1 MSKRRSKV
9 SGRARGKG
17 RVSPLFA
24 ARPSHGPVAV
34 YELAI
39 SEEIGWNTTAASVRE
54 QLSVAGE
61 DEELLIRIN
70 SAGGFVTEGMAIY
83 AALRRHKGK
92 TIAVVEG
99 IAASMASVVLQAADV
114 RRVCKGSYVMIHN
127 PWAGV
132 QGDAEELRKQAEL
145 LDKMKGDLLDIYESR
160 SGDKC
165 DRKKLEELMDAETYM
180 TAEEA
185 VEYGLA
191 DAVDDAEAKIELR
204 AVAKLD
210 LKKIPESLRALVS
223 KGPGKMTKA
232 EKKAK
237 LAALKEEMAK
247 LAAEETEET
256 SDEEEEETEED
267 EEEEETEGSASE
279 EEEEEE
285 STSASLL
292 ATVRRI
298 TGKKSLAE
306 AEGALVALGATSRM
320 AATNGRAAAVNS
332 LIKEGKLAPA
342 DKDWALKCSTKAFAS
357 YQKQV
362 EKLTIVG
369 EPATQPATKGLSK
382 SPSSVGGSDEE
393 LTADE
398 EKVRKAMGLTKE
410 AMIKARTANPR
421 TTEVK

>member
-1 MSKRRSKV
+1 MKC
-9 SGRARGKG
+9 
-17 RVSPLFA
+17 RVPPLSA
-24 ARPSHGPVAV
+24 AVPSRGPVAV

-61 DEELLIRIN
+61 DEEILVRIN

-83 AALRRHKGK
+83 AALRRHKGN
-92 TIAVVEG
+92 TVAIVEG
-99 IAASMASVVLQAADV
+99 IAASMASVILQAANK
-114 RRVCKGSYVMIHN
+114 RLVCKGSYVMIHN

-145 LDKMKGDLLDIYESR
+145 LDKMKGDLLDIYEAR
-160 SGDKC
+160 SGGKC
-165 DRKKLEELMDAETYM
+165 DRKKLEELMDQETYM

-223 KGPGKMTKA
+223 KGSKMTKA

-256 SDEEEEETEED
+256 SDEEEETEED

-285 STSASLL
+285 SASASLL

-306 AEGALVALGATSRM
+306 AEGALVALGATSRT
-320 AATNGRAAAVNS
+320 AASNGRAAAVNA
-332 LIKEGKLAPA
+332 LIKAGKLAPA
-342 DKDWALKCSTKAFAS
+342 DKAWALKASPKAFAA

-362 EKLTIVG
+362 EKLSIVG
-369 EPATQPATKGLSK
+369 DPAEQPAARGLSK
-382 SPSSVGGSDEE
+382 APPVAGASDDE
-393 LTADE
+393 LTEA
-398 EKVRKAMGLTKE
+398 EKKVMKAMGRTKE
-410 AMIKARTANPR
+410 DMIKARAANPR